1 MITQRA
7 SHSRRAAEE
16 PSPRYGLH
24 RTRHLEQ
31 LGIAPAAGTENV
43 RYDTTGERTR
53 VTRPE
58 PDDEMVRS
66 AFEDLGRLS
75 FAEHSL
81 DSLLQRVTDA
91 ASRVL
96 PGRPMASVTVLRQ
109 GRFATVASSHPLAT
123 DLDAVQYRQG
133 AGPCMEAA
141 ATGRSVEL
149 PDLRSDARW
158 PRFAAAAVAHGV
170 CSVRSHPLPVREQVS
185 GGLNLYADAART
197 GDERTERLVARL
209 ADYAVVPVSNM
220 YLYRS
225 AVERAE
231 HLEVALDSRGVI
243 DQAKGILMERY
254 KLTADQA
261 FQALARRSME
271 RNVRVREVAD
281 RLVRTGEFP
290 ES

>member
-1 MITQRA
+1 M
-7 SHSRRAAEE
+7 
-16 PSPRYGLH
+16 
-24 RTRHLEQ
+24 
-31 LGIAPAAGTENV
+31 
-43 RYDTTGERTR
+43 
-53 VTRPE
+53 TRPD
-58 PDDEMVRS
+58 PDELLVRT
-66 AFEDLGRLS
+66 AFEELGRVS

-91 ASRVL
+91 AAQVL
-96 PGRPMASVTVLRQ
+96 PGRPAASVTVVRQ
-109 GRFATVASSHPLAT
+109 GRFATVAASDPVAAA
-123 DLDAVQYRQG
+123 LDGIQYRLG

-141 ATGRSVEL
+141 TSGHPVEL
-149 PDLRSDARW
+149 PDTRHDRRW
-158 PRFAAAAVAHGV
+158 AEFASAALERGV
-170 CSVRSHPLPVREQVS
+170 FSVRSHPLPVREQVR
-185 GGLNLYADAART
+185 GGLNLYADAPRA

-243 DQAKGILMERY
+243 DQAKGILMERF

-271 RNVRVREVAD
+271 RNVRLREVAE

-290 ES
+290 DA